1 MFIKK
6 LPEELQRKIL
16 FYAMIHPTATL
27 IRNITSHYQI
37 EEFNYCYNIETHK
50 IESIS
55 LYELL
60 VLCDILKNNFSYDYI
75 HD

>member
-6 LPEELQRKIL
+6 LPQELQRKIL
-16 FYAMIHPTATL
+16 FYAMEHPTAKM
-27 IRNITSHYQI
+27 IRNITSHYDI
-37 EEFNYCYNIETHK
+37 EEFNYSYNIETHK
-50 IESIS
+50 LEPIS

-75 HD
+75 YD